1 MMSDFTFSRR
11 RLLALGSAGLVATLP
26 LPAFALTA
34 PQAQG
39 LVDMAVRDINA
50 VIASGAPV
58 TTMVSRFK
66 NIFDDYADTAYLAAY
81 ALGNDGRSASDAQ
94 KRAFGDAF
102 GVYIANK
109 YGRRFNEFAGGRIEV
124 QGTVAINS
132 YMEVKTLAILRGQ
145 APFQV
150 DFHVSDRPGRPV
162 FFNLIIE
169 GVNMLLSE
177 RAEIGAMLDA
187 RGGNLDRLIADIRG

>member
-1 MMSDFTFSRR
+1 MSDFAFSRR
-11 RLLALGSAGLVATLP
+11 RVLAFGGAGLVSALP

-34 PQAQG
+34 GQAQS
-39 LVDMAVRDINA
+39 LVENAVRDINA
-50 VIASGAPV
+50 IIISGASV
-58 TTMVSRFK
+58 ETMVRRFK
-66 NIFDDYADTAYLAAY
+66 DVFDAYADTAYLAAY
-81 ALGNDGRSASDAQ
+81 ALGNDGRSASNAQ
-94 KRAFGDAF
+94 KSAFGDAF
-102 GVYIANK
+102 GDYLANK

-124 QGTVAINS
+124 QGTRAVNS
-132 YMEVKTLAILRGQ
+132 YMEVQTLAILQGE

>member
-1 MMSDFTFSRR
+1 MMTEVALSRR
-11 RLLALGSAGLVATLP
+11 RVLALGGASLVATLP
-26 LPAFALTA
+26 MPAFALTA
-34 PQAQG
+34 GQAQG
-39 LVDMAVRDINA
+39 LVNSAVADINTIISSGGS
-50 VIASGAPV
+50 VAS
-58 TTMVSRFK
+58 MVGQFK
-66 NIFDDYADTAYLAAY
+66 GVFDRYADTAYLAAY
-81 ALGNDGRSASDAQ
+81 ALGNDGRTASDAQ

-102 GVYIANK
+102 GNYLANK

-124 QGTVAINS
+124 QGTRAVNS
-132 YMEVKTLAILRGQ
+132 YMEVKTLAILQGQ
-145 APFQV
+145 SPFQV

-187 RGGNLDRLIADIRG
+187 RGGNLDRLTADLRG